1 LVKAQS
7 PRAERFEDVVSEV
20 FEPLQR
26 YLHRRMSAD
35 AVDDVLAETLSV
47 VWRRLDEIPDGARLP
62 WCYGV
67 ARRMLSNHRR
77 GDQRRL
83 RLVERLGAEPQR
95 AGTEP
100 QAVDAGDPH
109 LEAALS
115 ELSDSERELIHLW
128 AWEQL
133 DPREIAVVI
142 DATPNAVSL
151 RLTRVKQKLA
161 DSLQRQN
168 RHSSGHTPDM
178 QVPESNVGE
187 M

>member
-1 LVKAQS
+1 M
-7 PRAERFEDVVSEV
+7 P
-20 FEPLQR
+20 
-26 YLHRRMSAD
+26 AD
-35 AVDDVLAETLSV
+35 AVDDVLAATLSV
-47 VWRRLDEIPDGARLP
+47 VWRRLDEIPDGASLP
-62 WCYGV
+62 WSYAV

-83 RLVERLGAEPQR
+83 RLVERLRAEPQQVG
-95 AGTEP
+95 ADP
-100 QAVDAGDPH
+100 QAVDAGDPD
-109 LEAALS
+109 LETALD
-115 ELSDSERELIHLW
+115 ELSDSERELVHLW

-133 DPREIAVVI
+133 EPREIAVVI

-161 DSLQRQN
+161 NSLQRQN

-178 QVPESNVGE
+178 QVPESSVGE

>member
-7 PRAERFEDVVSEV
+7 PRAERFEDIVSEV

-26 YLHRRMSAD
+26 YLHRRMAAD

-47 VWRRLDEIPDGARLP
+47 VWRRLDEIPSGASLP

-83 RLVERLGAEPQR
+83 RLVERLSAEPQY
-95 AGTEP
+95 AGGDP
-100 QAVDAGDPH
+100 QSADAGDPH
-109 LEAALS
+109 LESALGQ
-115 ELSDSERELIHLW
+115 LSDSEREVIHLW

-133 DPREIAVVI
+133 EPREIAVVI

-151 RLTRVKQKLA
+151 RLTRAKQKLA
-161 DSLQRQN
+161 NSLIRQN
-168 RHSSGHTPDM
+168 PRSSGHTPDM
-178 QVPESNVGE
+178 QVPESSVGE

>member
-1 LVKAQS
+1 M
-7 PRAERFEDVVSEV
+7 P
-20 FEPLQR
+20 
-26 YLHRRMSAD
+26 AD
-35 AVDDVLAETLSV
+35 AVDDVLAATLSV
-47 VWRRLDEIPDGARLP
+47 VWRRLDEIPDGASLP
-62 WCYGV
+62 WSYAV

-83 RLVERLGAEPQR
+83 RLVERLRAEPQHVG
-95 AGTEP
+95 ADP
-100 QAVDAGDPH
+100 QAVDAGDPD
-109 LEAALS
+109 LETALD
-115 ELSDSERELIHLW
+115 ELSDSERELVHLW

-133 DPREIAVVI
+133 EPREIAVVI

-161 DSLQRQN
+161 NSLQRQN

-178 QVPESNVGE
+178 QVPESSVGE

>member
-1 LVKAQS
+1 LVKARS
-7 PRAERFEDVVSEV
+7 PRAERFEDIVSEV
-20 FEPLQR
+20 FDPLQR
-26 YLHRRMSAD
+26 YLHRRMPAD

-47 VWRRLDEIPDGARLP
+47 VWRRLDDVPDGASLP

-67 ARRMLSNHRR
+67 ARRMLSNYRR

-83 RLVERLGAEPQR
+83 RLVERLSVEPQQ
-95 AGTEP
+95 AGADP
-100 QAVDAGDPH
+100 QVADTGDPD
-109 LEAALS
+109 LETALGQ
-115 ELSDSERELIHLW
+115 LSDSERELIHLW

-133 DPREIAVVI
+133 EPREIAVVI

-151 RLTRVKQKLA
+151 RLTRTKQKLA
-161 DSLQRQN
+161 DLLIRQN

-178 QVPESNVGE
+178 QVPESSVGE